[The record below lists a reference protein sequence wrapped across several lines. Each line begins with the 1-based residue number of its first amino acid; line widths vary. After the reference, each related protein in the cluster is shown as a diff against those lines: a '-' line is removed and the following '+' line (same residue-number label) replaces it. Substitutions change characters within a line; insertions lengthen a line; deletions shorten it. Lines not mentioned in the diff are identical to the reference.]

1 MSVELA
7 SAYVS
12 LIPSLK
18 GAAATIT
25 AQLGG
30 VDVSASGRKI
40 GESLSAGMS
49 AGVSTAAIT
58 QLENAVSAASSRYK
72 QAVNSQKDA
81 TAQLAIAEQKL
92 VEARSRH
99 AAGSSQVMA
108 AELRVEQ
115 ANRKVGE
122 AALKAKSAETEMKNA
137 EDRLA
142 AAHEKTANS
151 GSKLKGSLDGIGNAA
166 KGGIGKIAGAASA
179 IGAVA
184 AVGSAIGSI
193 VPEAAAAADATTKF
207 QSTLTF
213 AGLDSG
219 QIEALTKST
228 REYANSTV
236 FDMQDIQGATAALA
250 ANGVPNYDRLAEAA
264 GNLTAVNGGGAE
276 AYKSVTMAMTQ
287 TAGAGKLMAENWNQL
302 TDAIPGASGRL
313 QDAMREAGAYTG
325 DFRLAMER
333 GEITAEEF
341 NAAIMELGF
350 EKASIDAAK
359 STETFEGAMGNFKS
373 TVVTGMGD
381 VFTEIR
387 PLVTGALNAATPVVE
402 GLFSRM
408 ADAAGKAMDFI
419 AAAAPHVQAA
429 FDTVGNALGPVVSAI
444 SGAMFTIKSALGRAF
459 ETLAP
464 VVESLFASLS
474 PLLAGL
480 ATAIAPVIGV
490 IASAIGTIIDIAAQ
504 VGAVLAPIIEQ
515 VVTFVTGTIL
525 PIVMPAIQAITSAV
539 TSAMPL
545 IEMVITGALNVIQA
559 VWNAVWPVL
568 QAVVE
573 PIITGISTFIQG
585 AMGAI
590 QAVISIVMAAING
603 NWSGVW
609 AGIGAFVDSIWAAI
623 TGLIGGAIDAVK
635 GFIQTGMDTIKGIW
649 DSAWG
654 SVSSFVSSTWES
666 VKTAVSDG
674 IEGMMGFISGLPD
687 RIMGFFSDA
696 GSWLVNSGRSIIDGL
711 VDGIRGA
718 IDGAINAVSGAVQS
732 IRDLFPFSP
741 AKKGPFS
748 GHGWVLYSGMSIAD
762 AMADGFTRRVP
773 SMVSAYESGMNSLSA
788 ASGPTVSARALPASS
803 TDPAARSGIN
813 GDGAGDTLRRIE
825 RVLCDIYG
833 IIPPGMTEREFGRKV
848 RRAVAYA

>member
-18 GAAATIT
+18 GATKTIT

-30 VDVSASGRKI
+30 VDLSASGKQM
-40 GESLSAGMS
+40 GASLSAGLS
-49 AGVSTAAIT
+49 SGVSTAAIT
-58 QLENAVSAASSRYK
+58 QLEDAASAAAARYK

-92 VEARSRH
+92 AEARSRH

-108 AELRVEQ
+108 AELRVEK
-115 ANRKVGE
+115 AHRKVGE
-122 AALKAKSAETEMKNA
+122 ASLKAKSAETEMKNA

-142 AAHEKTANS
+142 TAHEKTASS

-166 KGGIGKIAGAASA
+166 KGGIGKLAMGAAA
-179 IGAVA
+179 PIAAVA
-184 AVGSAIGSI
+184 AVGSALGSI

-219 QIEALTKST
+219 QIEALTQST
-228 REYANSTV
+228 RAYANSTV
-236 FDMQDIQGATAALA
+236 FDLTDIQNATAALA

-264 GNLTAVNGGGAE
+264 GNLAAVNGGGAE

-325 DFRLAMER
+325 DFRLAMEK

-350 EKASIDAAK
+350 EQASIDAAK
-359 STETFEGAMGNFKS
+359 STETFEGAMGNFNAAV
-373 TVVTGMGD
+373 TTGMAD
-381 VFTEIR
+381 VLTEIR

-459 ETLAP
+459 ETLGP
-464 VVESLFASLS
+464 VMESLFSSLT

-480 ATAIAPVIGV
+480 ATAVAPVIGM
-490 IASAIGTIIDIAAQ
+490 ISSAIGTIIDVAAQ
-504 VGAVLAPIIEQ
+504 VGAVLGPIIEQ
-515 VVTFVTGTIL
+515 VVAFVTDTIL
-525 PIVMPAIQAITSAV
+525 PIVMPAIESITSAV

-545 IEMVITGALNVIQA
+545 IESAITGALNIIKA
-559 VWNAVWPVL
+559 IWEAVWPVL

-590 QAVISIVMAAING
+590 QAVISIIMAAING
-603 NWSGVW
+603 DWSGVW

-623 TGLIGGAIDAVK
+623 TGLISGAIEAVK

-649 DSAWG
+649 DSVWD

-696 GSWLVNSGRSIIDGL
+696 GSWLVASGRSIIDGL

-718 IDGAINAVSGAVQS
+718 IDGAIDAVSGAVQS

-773 SMVSAYESGMNSLSA
+773 SMVRAYESGMRSLSGA
-788 ASGPTVSARALPASS
+788 DGPTVGVRSASQASASPASAELS
-803 TDPAARSGIN
+803 
-813 GDGAGDTLRRIE
+813 DGGPLEELRRIE